1 MLRKQFIKL
10 FSIFILSISGLIFAQ
25 KDSIKINVNL
35 DNYAN
40 HLYKIKIEIPNTK
53 NESILDLKIPE
64 WTPGYYQLLNF
75 SKNVLEF
82 KASNERNENL
92 GFVKTDENT
101 WRIATNN
108 SKSIIIDYQILA
120 KDDFIAKAYIGENK
134 AFLRSTALF
143 LFSEK
148 YFNNPI
154 SIDIDKNK
162 WKTIS
167 TGLDKKGK
175 NYIAKNSDQL
185 FDSPILV
192 GDLEELPSF
201 DIKGKKHYF
210 TGIDLG
216 NFDKKKLMDDLK
228 KMIIETT
235 NIFNDIPY
243 EHYNFISIGK
253 GNGGIEQTNSTA
265 LTFDGNSLNNEK
277 SRQKTLNFLTHEYF
291 HHFNIKRIRPI
302 EIGPFNYSGKNKTK
316 TLWVG
321 EGLSVYYE
329 AIVLNRAGIK
339 SKEIM
344 LEEWGQMISGFE
356 NNPAKTKQ
364 TLADSS
370 YYTWEDGPFG
380 RKGETISFYAK
391 GPLVGMLLDLKIRI
405 SSNNQHSLDDVM
417 RDLYSIYKNKNRGY
431 LETELNDIIRKYA
444 GSETDEIL
452 SYVYTLEPIN
462 YQKYFNEA
470 GLDVQ
475 STDGK
480 YSVTIKKDLNPKQNK
495 VVKDLFR

>member
-1 MLRKQFIKL
+1 MTNKIFKL
-10 FSIFILSISGLIFAQ
+10 FLVFIFLISNSIYAQ
-25 KDSIKINVNL
+25 KDSIRINVNL
-35 DNYAN
+35 DNFAN
-40 HLYKIKIEIPNTK
+40 HLYKVKISIPNTGS
-53 NESILDLKIPE
+53 ESILDIKIPE

-75 SKNVLEF
+75 SENVKNLKIINDKDEI
-82 KASNERNENL
+82 L
-92 GFVKTDENT
+92 GFVKINENT
-101 WRIATNN
+101 WRIATNR
-108 SKSIIIDYQILA
+108 SKEITIDYQIIA
-120 KDDFIAKAYIGENK
+120 KEEFIAKAYIADKK
-134 AFLRSTALF
+134 AFIRPTAIF
-143 LFSEK
+143 IFPEK
-148 YFNNPI
+148 FIERPI
-154 SIDIDKNK
+154 SLTIDKNK
-162 WKTIS
+162 WNKIV

-175 NYIAKNSDQL
+175 NYIAKDFNQL
-185 FDSPILV
+185 YDSPILV

-201 DIKGKKHYF
+201 DINGKKHYF

-265 LTFDGNSLNNEK
+265 LTFDGNSLNEEK

-302 EIGPFNYSGKNKTK
+302 EIGPFNYSDKNKTK

-339 SKEIM
+339 SKETM
-344 LEEWGQMISGFE
+344 LEEWSQMISSFE

-370 YYTWEDGPFG
+370 YFTWEDGPFG
-380 RKGETISFYAK
+380 RKGETISFYSK

-417 RDLYSIYKNKNRGY
+417 RDLYSIYKDKNRGY

-444 GSETDEIL
+444 GNATDEIL

-470 GLDVQ
+470 GLDIQ
-475 STDGK
+475 NTDGK
-480 YSVTIKKDLNPKQNK
+480 YSLAIKKKLNPVQNK
-495 VVKDLFR
+495 VIKDLFR

>member
-1 MLRKQFIKL
+1 MIKNFSNLFLVFALFISS
-10 FSIFILSISGLIFAQ
+10 SIYAQ
-25 KDSIKINVNL
+25 KDSIRINVNL
-35 DNYAN
+35 DNFADHFYT
-40 HLYKIKIEIPNTK
+40 IKITIPDTK
-53 NESILDLKIPE
+53 SEDILDIKIPE
-64 WTPGYYQLLNF
+64 WTPGYYQILKF
-75 SKNVLEF
+75 SDNVQNI
-82 KASNERNENL
+82 KISNDKNENL
-92 GFVKTDENT
+92 GYVKIDNNT
-101 WRIATNN
+101 WRIAKNH
-108 SKSIIIDYQILA
+108 SKTITLDYQVIA
-120 KDDFIAKAYIGENK
+120 KEEFIAKAYIGEKK
-134 AFLRSTALF
+134 AFLRPTAIF
-143 LFSEK
+143 IFPEK
-148 YFNNPI
+148 FFDRPI
-154 SIDIDKNK
+154 SLTIDKNK
-162 WKTIS
+162 WNKIA

-175 NYIAKNSDQL
+175 NYIAKDFNQL
-185 FDSPILV
+185 YDSPILV

-201 DIKGKKHYF
+201 DINGKKHYF

-228 KMIIETT
+228 KMIIATT
-235 NIFNDIPY
+235 SIFNDIPY
-243 EHYNFISIGK
+243 EHYNFISTGK

-265 LTFDGNSLNNEK
+265 LTFDGNSLNEEK

-302 EIGPFNYSGKNKTK
+302 EIGPFNYSDKNKTK

-339 SKEIM
+339 SKETM
-344 LEEWGQMISGFE
+344 LEEWSQMISSFE

-391 GPLVGMLLDLKIRI
+391 GPLVGMLLDLKIRV

-417 RDLYSIYKNKNRGY
+417 RDLYSIYKDKNRGY

-444 GSETDEIL
+444 GKATDEIL

-470 GLDVQ
+470 GLDIQ
-475 STDGK
+475 NTDGK
-480 YSVTIKKDLNPKQNK
+480 SSVTIKKELNPIQIK